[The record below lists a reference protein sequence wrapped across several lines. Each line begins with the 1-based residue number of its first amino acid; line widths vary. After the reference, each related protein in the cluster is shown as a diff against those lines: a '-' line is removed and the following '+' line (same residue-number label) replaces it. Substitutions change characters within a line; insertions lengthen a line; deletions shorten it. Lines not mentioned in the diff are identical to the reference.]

1 VVLGLGYRDLV
12 SFWNWKNGGRGDLVV
27 QGSEKRGELGGCRCE
42 GDEIV
47 GRIRVGAGER
57 GVCFMWLS
65 GWNRVWVG
73 MGCGCCVKGC
83 KGWSGTLRRRDAVLV
98 LFG

>member
-1 VVLGLGYRDLV
+1 MVLGPDTGIWSR
-12 SFWNWKNGGRGDLVV
+12 FGIGKKGGGESLFV

>member
-1 VVLGLGYRDLV
+1 VLESG
-12 SFWNWKNGGRGDLVV
+12 
-27 QGSEKRGELGGCRCE
+27 
-42 GDEIV
+42 
-47 GRIRVGAGER
+47 